1 MRSIVLFIALVSIS
15 ASHAQHCP
23 WDLSSIMIVDVRESK
38 TGKTINGLKITVTD
52 SKGNPYEN
60 ESYGEN
66 GINELVFTQNMDK
79 IIQKRSSFNQFP
91 LCNGCYILIVSRKG
105 ELYDKFIMIKDT
117 TIKKKQ
123 HFETKIVKIKPENTQ
138 SLCRESPIWS
148 SNDFINKM
156 KINVLLKKKGLP

>member
-1 MRSIVLFIALVSIS
+1 MRYIVFFIALVSIS
-15 ASHAQHCP
+15 ESHAQHCP
-23 WDLSSIMIVDVRESK
+23 WDLSSIVIVDVSESK
-38 TGKTINGLKITVTD
+38 TGKTINGLKIIVTD

-66 GINELVFTQNMDK
+66 GTNELVFTQNIDK

-91 LCNGCYILIVSRKG
+91 LCNGCYILIVSGKG
-105 ELYDKFIMIKDT
+105 KLYEKFIMIKDT
-117 TIKKKQ
+117 TFKKRQ
-123 HFETKIVKIKPENTQ
+123 HFQTKIVKIKPENTQ

-148 SNDFINKM
+148 NNDFLNKM